1 MRSKGSARELE
12 SRRRL
17 AVRRLNE
24 GFNTAEVADFLE
36 VNDRTVRKWAERY
49 RRFGDAGLT
58 AIRHPGPG
66 PRLTDVQ
73 QATVL
78 GWFTRNPTEFGYR
91 TELWTAARAAE
102 QIRKSF
108 GIRYSPRYLS
118 QWLCERGVTPQKP
131 VTRPRE
137 RDDAAIQ
144 RWVEQEWSRIQN
156 DARQQKAHLA
166 LIDESGF
173 LMMPLVRRSL
183 APKGHPPVLKH
194 KAKHRQKVS
203 VAAALTVSPVAARAG
218 LYFRTYPDSFVD
230 AEKSARFVRQLLRH
244 LRGPV
249 IVVWDKGNM
258 HKGPHIRKLLSD
270 FPRLSLEPLPS
281 YAPDLNAV
289 EHLWSYGKYGK
300 LANYAAQDVAELNQ
314 RVTAVMRSAQKD
326 RSLLHGFFDLAKLPF
341 PKRPLAA

>member
-1 MRSKGSARELE
+1 LE
-12 SRRRL
+12 NRRRL
-17 AVRRLNE
+17 ALRRLND
-24 GFNTAEVADFLE
+24 GFCTEEVAEFLE
-36 VNDRTVRKWAERY
+36 VNQRTVRKWAQRY
-49 RRFGDAGLT
+49 RWFGDAGL
-58 AIRHPGPG
+58 AAKGHPGPA
-66 PRLTDVQ
+66 PRLTDAQ

-78 GWFTRNPTEFGYR
+78 QWFTRNPTEFGYR

-108 GIRYSPRYLS
+108 GVRYNPRYLS
-118 QWLCERGVTPQKP
+118 QWLYDRGITPQKP

-137 RDDAAIQ
+137 RDEAQIQ
-144 RWVEQEWSRIQN
+144 WWVKQQWKRIRN
-156 DARQQKAHLA
+156 KARAQKAHIA

-183 APKGHPPVLKH
+183 APRGQPLVLKH

-203 VAAALTVSPVAARAG
+203 VAAALTVSAVTGRPG
-218 LYFRTYPDSFVD
+218 LYFQTYPDSYVD

-281 YAPDLNAV
+281 YAPNLNAV

-300 LANYAAQDVAELNQ
+300 LSNYAPQDVPELNR
-314 RVTAVMRSAQKD
+314 RVTALLRSVENN
-326 RSLLHGFFDLAKLPF
+326 RPLLHGFFDLAQLPF
-341 PKRPLAA
+341 PERPLAA

>member
-1 MRSKGSARELE
+1 LE
-12 SRRRL
+12 IRRRL
-17 AVRRLNE
+17 AVRRLND
-24 GFNTAEVADFLE
+24 GYCTAEVADFLE
-36 VNDRTVRKWAERY
+36 VNERTVRKWAQCY
-49 RRFGDAGLT
+49 RCFGDAGLAAKWHT
-58 AIRHPGPG
+58 GPS
-66 PRLTDVQ
+66 PRLTAGQ

-91 TELWTAARAAE
+91 TELWTAARAVE

-108 GIRYSPRYLS
+108 GVRYSPRYLS
-118 QWLCERGVTPQKP
+118 QWLYERGITPQKP
-131 VTRPRE
+131 VTCPRE
-137 RDDAAIQ
+137 RDDAEIQ
-144 RWVEQEWSRIQN
+144 RWVKQEWKRIRKK
-156 DARQQKAHLA
+156 AREQKAHIA

-183 APKGHPPVLKH
+183 APRGQPLVLKH

-203 VAAALTVSPVAARAG
+203 VAAALTVSPVSGRPG
-218 LYFRTYPDSFVD
+218 LYFRTYPDSYVD

-244 LRGPV
+244 LRGQV

-300 LANYAAQDVAELNQ
+300 LSNYAPRDVPELNR
-314 RVTAVMRSAQKD
+314 RVTTLLRSVQRN
-326 RSLLHGFFDLAKLPF
+326 RSLLHGFFDLAQLPF
-341 PKRPLAA
+341 PERALAA

>member
-1 MRSKGSARELE
+1 LE
-12 SRRRL
+12 TRRQL

-24 GFNTAEVADFLE
+24 GYCTAEVADFLE
-36 VNDRTVRKWAERY
+36 VHERTVRKWAERY
-49 RRFGDAGLT
+49 RQYGEAGLI
-58 AIRHPGPG
+58 AKCHPGPT
-66 PRLTDVQ
+66 PRLTDAQ
-73 QATVL
+73 QMTVL

-102 QIRKSF
+102 QIHKAF
-108 GIRYSPRYLS
+108 GVRYNHRYLS
-118 QWLCERGVTPQKP
+118 QWLYERGITPQKP

-137 RDDAAIQ
+137 RDDAEIQ
-144 RWVEQEWSRIQN
+144 RWVKEEWKRIRKKAREQR
-156 DARQQKAHLA
+156 AHIA

-183 APKGHPPVLKH
+183 APRGQPLVLKH

-203 VAAALTVSPVAARAG
+203 VAAALTVSPVAGRAG
-218 LYFRTYPDSFVD
+218 MYFRTYPDSFVD
-230 AEKSARFVRQLLRH
+230 AEKSASFVRQLLRH
-244 LRGPV
+244 LRGQV

-300 LANYAAQDVAELNQ
+300 LSNYAALDVPELNR
-314 RVTAVMRSAQKD
+314 RVTAVLRATQKN
-326 RSLLHGFFDLAKLPF
+326 RPLLHGFFDLAQLPF
-341 PKRPLAA
+341 PERPLAA

>member
-1 MRSKGSARELE
+1 MRSKGSAQVLE
-12 SRRRL
+12 IRRRL

-24 GFNTAEVADFLE
+24 GYSTAEVADFLE
-36 VNDRTVRKWAERY
+36 VHDRTARKWAQRY
-49 RRFGDAGLT
+49 RLSGDAGLT
-58 AIRHPGPG
+58 GKRHAGPR
-66 PRLTDVQ
+66 PRLTDAQ
-73 QATVL
+73 QMTVL
-78 GWFTRNPTEFGYR
+78 QWFARNPAEFGYR

-108 GIRYSPRYLS
+108 KVRYNPRYLS
-118 QWLCERGVTPQKP
+118 QWLYERGITPQKP

-137 RDDAAIQ
+137 RNDEEIA
-144 RWVEQEWSRIQN
+144 RWVKEEWKRIRRK
-156 DARQQKAHLA
+156 ACRRKAHIA

-183 APKGHPPVLKH
+183 APRGQPLVLKH

-203 VAAALTVSPVAARAG
+203 VAAALTVSPMAGRAG
-218 LYFRTYPDSFVD
+218 LYFRTYPDSYVD

-244 LRGPV
+244 LRGEV
-249 IVVWDKGNM
+249 IIVWDKGNM

-300 LANYAAQDVAELNQ
+300 LSNYAATDVPELNR
-314 RVTAVMRSAQKD
+314 RVTAVLRASQKNP
-326 RSLLHGFFDLAKLPF
+326 SLLHGFFDLARLPF